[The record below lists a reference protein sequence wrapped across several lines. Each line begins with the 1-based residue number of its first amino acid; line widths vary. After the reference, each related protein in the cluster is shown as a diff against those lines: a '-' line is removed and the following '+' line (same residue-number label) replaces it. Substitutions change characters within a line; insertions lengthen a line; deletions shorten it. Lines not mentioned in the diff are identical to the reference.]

1 MRVFAITGPGLTAIA
16 LSVGALWGAIGAETV
31 IRNRAEADLRS
42 SARAQPAPRQP
53 RQRPVQPASRPVRP
67 FRPERV
73 IPG

>member
-1 MRVFAITGPGLTAIA
+1 MRVFAITRPGLTAIA
-16 LSVGALWGAIGAETV
+16 LSVGALWGAIGAEMV

-42 SARAQPAPRQP
+42 SFRAQPALLQP
-53 RQRPVQPASRPVRP
+53 KQRTVQPASRPVRP